1 MNTEASIVLFLV
13 ALILVVFV
21 YVQRVL
27 LRPRMA
33 QKPIEDK
40 SLVETEAEQEMPVDL
55 RDEIDSTAEVYWWV
69 DLTRGAEIGPFAI
82 VGMLPRDKEVHK
94 LKSRIGARAI
104 IRSHTVIY
112 AGNVI
117 GDDFQTGHGAL
128 VREENEIGN
137 NVSIGSHSIVEHHV
151 KIGNNV
157 RLHSNVFVP
166 EFSILEDDCWL
177 GPNVVVT
184 NARYPRSKNVKAEL
198 RGAHIKRG
206 AKIGA
211 NATLLP
217 GVVIGENAL
226 VGAGAVVTRDVP
238 DGAVVVGNPARVIKN
253 VHELAAYA
261 ENVREQHE
269 TLESEK

>member
-1 MNTEASIVLFLV
+1 MIGEP
-13 ALILVVFV
+13 
-21 YVQRVL
+21 
-27 LRPRMA
+27 PRG
-33 QKPIEDK
+33 KEPGE
-40 SLVETEAEQEMPVDL
+40 LET
-55 RDEIDSTAEVYWWV
+55 
-69 DLTRGAEIGPFAI
+69 
-82 VGMLPRDKEVHK
+82 
-94 LKSRIGARAI
+94 RIGARAV

-128 VREENEIGN
+128 VREENRIGN
-137 NVSIGSHSIVEHHV
+137 NVSIGSHTIVEHHV
-151 KIGNNV
+151 AIGNGV

-177 GPNVVVT
+177 GPSVVVT
-184 NARYPRSKNVKAEL
+184 NARYPRSKNVKEQL
-198 RGAHIKRG
+198 RGATIKRG

-238 DGAVVVGNPARVIKN
+238 AGAVVAGNPARVIKR
-253 VHELAAYA
+253 VEELEEYEKA
-261 ENVREQHE
+261 ESSRQ
-269 TLESEK
+269 

>member
-1 MNTEASIVLFLV
+1 MTAK
-13 ALILVVFV
+13 VFPNV
-21 YVQRVL
+21 CL
-27 LRPRMA
+27 PNDATIGDFCIIGEPPRGK
-33 QKPIEDK
+33 QDGE
-40 SLVETEAEQEMPVDL
+40 LET
-55 RDEIDSTAEVYWWV
+55 
-69 DLTRGAEIGPFAI
+69 
-82 VGMLPRDKEVHK
+82 
-94 LKSRIGARAI
+94 RIGARAA

-117 GDDFQTGHGAL
+117 GDDFQTGHGVL
-128 VREENEIGN
+128 IREENQIGN
-137 NVSIGSHSIVEHHV
+137 HVSIGSHSIVEHHV
-151 KIGNNV
+151 RIGNNV

-184 NARYPRSKNVKAEL
+184 NARYPQSREVKENL

-226 VGAGAVVTRDVP
+226 VGAGAVVTQDVP
-238 DGAVVVGNPARVIKN
+238 AGAVVVGNPARVIKD
-253 VHELAAYA
+253 V
-261 ENVREQHE
+261 
-269 TLESEK
+269 SEIPGYE

>member
-1 MNTEASIVLFLV
+1 MTAKLLPNVQLGADATLGEFC
-13 ALILVVFV
+13 ILGEPPHGKKIGE
-21 YVQRVL
+21 L
-27 LRPRMA
+27 
-33 QKPIEDK
+33 
-40 SLVETEAEQEMPVDL
+40 ET
-55 RDEIDSTAEVYWWV
+55 
-69 DLTRGAEIGPFAI
+69 
-82 VGMLPRDKEVHK
+82 
-94 LKSRIGARAI
+94 RIGARAI

-117 GDDFQTGHGAL
+117 GDDFQTGHGVL

-137 NVSIGSHSIVEHHV
+137 NVSIGSHSMVEHHV

-184 NARYPRSKNVKAEL
+184 NARYPRSKNVKEQL
-198 RGAHIKRG
+198 RGAHIQRG

-217 GVVIGENAL
+217 GVVIGANAL
-226 VGAGAVVTRDVP
+226 VGAGAVVTHDVP
-238 DGAVVVGNPARVIKN
+238 DGVVVAGNPARVIKN
-253 VHELAAYA
+253 VRDISDY
-261 ENVREQHE
+261 R
-269 TLESEK
+269 

>member
-1 MNTEASIVLFLV
+1 MTSKIFSN
-13 ALILVVFV
+13 VFFADE
-21 YVQRVL
+21 
-27 LRPRMA
+27 PR
-33 QKPIEDK
+33 I
-40 SLVETEAEQEMPVDL
+40 
-55 RDEIDSTAEVYWWV
+55 DE
-69 DLTRGAEIGPFAI
+69 FCI
-82 VGMLPRDKEVHK
+82 VGEAPRGKHAGE
-94 LKSRIGARAI
+94 LETRFGARAV

-137 NVSIGSHSIVEHHV
+137 NVSIGSHTIVEHHV

-184 NARYPRSKNVKAEL
+184 NARYPRSKTVKEQL
-198 RGAHIKRG
+198 HGAHIKRG

-226 VGAGAVVTRDVP
+226 VGAGAVVTHDVP
-238 DGAVVVGNPARVIKN
+238 DGAVVAGNPARVIKN
-253 VHELAAYA
+253 V
-261 ENVREQHE
+261 RDI
-269 TLESEK
+269 LEYN